1 MQAVNSNVS
10 ARSTIK
16 AVAVA
21 VASGRFET
29 SHTPGALSESL
40 KHSLGEIDTCA
51 KPLGMSTTKNK
62 KQNKNLGNILSNN
75 SLTSSLTGIT
85 NTNTTNTSTPTED
98 PKSRVSSSLPTEPVP
113 KPPKKQPPPKPE
125 QKSLSNIIFVR
136 SRIFYAKPALTK
148 KREVQF
154 GLPHIHVL
162 NRTGTSASSGFSAS
176 ASFAS
181 VTSFADHVLM
191 YIFPRQFGLHNVFT
205 SSTDKSKTTQL
216 FHDYSSREEEIKEVG
231 DWLKEKGIPKRL
243 VGVREMVEV
252 MVKRHQRT
260 SYRELVRYY
269 CPVRGWDG
277 KSNGRDGPE
286 GEPLVQDEEDK
297 FTAYAS
303 NHGEVTAFV
312 KAVVKRVIPGAFF
325 GSSRTI
331 TTPDDT
337 DDDSEAAKDKEKD
350 PEHNKKLIL
359 ATIERFIK
367 LRKYESLSLHD
378 CSQGLRLLDFT
389 WLSPT
394 SPSSQKLSL
403 TDTNK
408 RVQLLHE
415 FLYWLIDSFITPL
428 LRGHFYVTE
437 SSSDRNR
444 VFYFRHDVWRKLSE
458 PAFERLKLRM
468 FEEVKKEGAEGN
480 KLGISKIRLLP
491 KEQRGAIRPIV
502 NLRRRRM
509 VWVCFSVSTFLGSV
523 EESDNR

>member
-1 MQAVNSNVS
+1 
-10 ARSTIK
+10 
-16 AVAVA
+16 
-21 VASGRFET
+21 
-29 SHTPGALSESL
+29 L
-40 KHSLGEIDTCA
+40 KHRLGEIETCA
-51 KPLGMSTTKNK
+51 KPLGMSTTRNK
-62 KQNKNLGNILSNN
+62 KENKILGNSLGNNKSSNLSL
-75 SLTSSLTGIT
+75 SLTSIT
-85 NTNTTNTSTPTED
+85 NTNTSNTSTPTED
-98 PKSRVSSSLPTEPVP
+98 PKSRVSSSLPIQPIPPPP
-113 KPPKKQPPPKPE
+113 KPKKQPPPPKPE
-125 QKSLSNIIFVR
+125 EKSPSNIIFVR

-162 NRTGTSASSGFSAS
+162 NRTAVCSSGFAAS
-176 ASFAS
+176 GSIAS
-181 VTSFADHVLM
+181 VAGVASFADHVLM
-191 YIFPRQFGLHNVFT
+191 YMFPRQFGLHNVFT
-205 SSTDKSKTTQL
+205 STTDKSKTTQL
-216 FHDYSSREEEIKEVG
+216 FHDYSSREEEIKEAG

-243 VGVREMVEV
+243 AGVREMVEG

-260 SYRELVRYY
+260 SYGELMGYY
-269 CPVRGWDG
+269 CPVRGWDA
-277 KSNGRDGPE
+277 KPEGRDS
-286 GEPLVQDEEDK
+286 DENEDK

-337 DDDSEAAKDKEKD
+337 DDDSEAGKDKEKD
-350 PEHNKKLIL
+350 PDHNKKLIL

-389 WLSPT
+389 WLSPF
-394 SPSSQKLSL
+394 PSSQFPNYKLSL
-403 TDTNK
+403 TDTTK
-408 RVQLLHE
+408 RLQLLHE
-415 FLYWLIDSFITPL
+415 FLYWLIDGFIIPL
-428 LRGHFYVTE
+428 LRGHFYITE

-458 PAFERLKLRM
+458 PAFERLKMRM
-468 FEEVKKEGAEGN
+468 FEEVKKEVAEGN
-480 KLGISKIRLLP
+480 KLGVSKIRLLP

-509 VWVCFSVSTFLGSV
+509 VWVCFR
-523 EESDNR
+523 ERE